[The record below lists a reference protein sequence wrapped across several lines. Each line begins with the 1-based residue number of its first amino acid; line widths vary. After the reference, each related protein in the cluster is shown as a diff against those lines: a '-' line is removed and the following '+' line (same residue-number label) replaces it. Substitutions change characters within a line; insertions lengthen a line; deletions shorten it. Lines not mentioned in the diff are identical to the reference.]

1 MAQIEIRGLCKS
13 FKDDAVL
20 KRLSLS
26 IDKGEIVALFGP
38 SGTGKTVLLR
48 LLAGIHAP
56 DAGTI
61 ALRGHDASGSPPER
75 RGIGMAFQNF
85 ALFPHM
91 SARDNIAS
99 ALTARKADAAE
110 IVRKVEAVAELLKIG
125 HVLGHSPRELSN
137 GQKQRTA
144 LARAL
149 VGDPDIL
156 LLDDPLRNVD
166 AKLRYEM
173 RLELPA
179 LLKRAGSTVLYV
191 TQDFKEAMALGDRI
205 AVLLDGEIRAMRHT
219 RARSMPSRPASV
231 SRGCSAI
238 PRSISS
244 RSSRRLVDGVPQV
257 LSRRRR
263 RSDFR
268 AGYAAAAG
276 GSYMLGLRPESL
288 HLVDGQAP
296 GTIAVDVVAVT
307 PLNEKS
313 VLLLA
318 TQDGRELLAS
328 EAGDREMPR
337 RTVPRASPASIS
349 TPCFSF
355 DRDSGTR
362 FIPADRQREA
372 ST

>member
-1 MAQIEIRGLCKS
+1 MAQIEISNLCKS

-20 KRLSLS
+20 KGVSLS
-26 IDKGEIVALFGP
+26 VDKGEIVTIFGP
-38 SGTGKTVLLR
+38 SGSGKTVLLR
-48 LLAGIHAP
+48 LIAGIHPP

-61 ALRGHDASGSPPER
+61 GLRGHDAGGSPPEQ

-91 SARDNIAS
+91 TAWDNIAS
-99 ALTARKADAAE
+99 ALTARKLNKVE
-110 IVRKVEAVAELLKIG
+110 IARKVDVVAALLKIG
-125 HVLGHSPRELSN
+125 HVLGHMPRELSN

-149 VGDPDIL
+149 VADPDIL

-205 AVLLDGEIRAMRHT
+205 AVLLDGQIAQCDT
-219 RARSMPSRPASV
+219 PARIYAEPASV
-231 SRGCSAI
+231 GVARLFGD
-238 PRSISS
+238 PTLNLVEVEP
-244 RSSRRLVDGVPQV
+244 RLVDGAAEV
-257 LSRRRR
+257 LVGGAPIRLPATY
-263 RSDFR
+263 
-268 AGYAAAAG
+268 AGAAG

-288 HLVDGQAP
+288 RLIEANAP
-296 GTIAVDVVAVT
+296 GTIAVDLVAVT

-313 VLLLA
+313 VLLL
-318 TQDGRELLAS
+318 TTEGGDELLAS
-328 EAGDREMPR
+328 EAGDRDIPR
-337 RTVPRASPASIS
+337 RAGPGRIALDLDAVLL
-349 TPCFSF
+349 F
-355 DRDSGTR
+355 DRVSGRR
-362 FIPADRQREA
+362 FVPSDTLGAR
-372 ST
+372 T

>member
-1 MAQIEIRGLCKS
+1 MAQIEIKDLHKS

-20 KRLSLS
+20 KGLSLNV
-26 IDKGEIVALFGP
+26 DKGEIVTLFGP

-48 LLAGIHAP
+48 LLAGIYAP

-61 ALRGHDASGSPPER
+61 GLRGRDAAGSPPDK

-91 SARDNIAS
+91 TARDNIAS
-99 ALTARKADAAE
+99 ALTARKTEAGE
-110 IVRKVEAVAELLKIG
+110 IARKVEAVAQLLKIS
-125 HVLGHSPRELSN
+125 HVLEHSPRELSN

-149 VGDPDIL
+149 VADPDIL

-205 AVLLDGEIRAMRHT
+205 AVLLDGEIAQCDTPERIYAEPVSIGV
-219 RARSMPSRPASV
+219 ARLFGDPTLNLVDVEP
-231 SRGCSAI
+231 
-238 PRSISS
+238 
-244 RSSRRLVDGVPQV
+244 RLVDGAPEILVGGATIRLPA
-257 LSRRRR
+257 S
-263 RSDFR
+263 
-268 AGYAAAAG
+268 YAAAAG
-276 GSYMLGLRPESL
+276 GRYTLGMRPESL
-288 HLVDGQAP
+288 RLVDAP
-296 GTIAVDVVAVT
+296 ASGTIAVDLVAVT

-313 VLLLA
+313 VLLC
-318 TQDGRELLAS
+318 TMNGGDELLAS
-328 EAGDREMPR
+328 EAGDRDVPR
-337 RTVPRASPASIS
+337 RTGPGRVALDLDSVLL
-349 TPCFSF
+349 F
-355 DRDSGTR
+355 DRATGR
-362 FIPADRQREA
+362 RLAPADNNGVGL
-372 ST
+372 

>member
-1 MAQIEIRGLCKS
+1 MAQIEIRDLCKS

-20 KRLSLS
+20 KNLSLS
-26 IDKGEIVALFGP
+26 IDKGEIVTLFGP

-48 LLAGIHAP
+48 LLAGIYAP

-61 ALRGHDASGSPPER
+61 ALRGHDASGSPPEK

-99 ALTARKADAAE
+99 ALTARKANAAE
-110 IVRKVEAVAELLKIG
+110 ITRKVDSVAELLKIG

-205 AVLLDGEIRAMRHT
+205 AVLLDGEIAQCDT
-219 RARSMPSRPASV
+219 PARIYAEPASIGV
-231 SRGCSAI
+231 ARLFGDPTLNLI
-238 PRSISS
+238 EVEP
-244 RSSRRLVDGVPQV
+244 RLVDGAPEV
-257 LSRRRR
+257 LVGGASIRLPA
-263 RSDFR
+263 S
-268 AGYAAAAG
+268 YAAAAG

-296 GTIAVDVVAVT
+296 GTIVVDLVAVT

-313 VLLLA
+313 VLLF
-318 TQDGRELLAS
+318 TMQGGSELLAS

-337 RTVPRASPASIS
+337 RTGSARIAVDLD
-349 TPCFSF
+349 TVLLF
-355 DRDSGTR
+355 DRDSGMR
-362 FIPADRQREA
+362 FVPAVNVEA
-372 ST
+372 RT